1 MTMAASVAAS
11 QYLQYESRIS
21 SLTLILGALAA
32 LPVAYFCGWHWGLG
46 ILIGSAL
53 AWLNFRWLKQGL
65 DAFTEAVE
73 GGPAGFCAGGCEP
86 LNDERRDGV
95 GGVWAGYF
103 TDGSDIGT
111 DEDRE
116 PAEVAEGEF
125 RAGGEGL
132 CGCAGRNGQLIAG
145 RQETLKRE
153 VMQSGLDYQLV

>member
-65 DAFTEAVE
+65 DAFTEAATAQSNQTDVKVPVLTYFKALFRY
-73 GGPAGFCAGGCEP
+73 GLIALAVYVIFKY
-86 LNDERRDGV
+86 LNV
-95 GGVWAGYF
+95 PVL
-103 TDGSDIGT
+103 SMIL
-111 DEDRE
+111 
-116 PAEVAEGEF
+116 
-125 RAGGEGL
+125 GL
-132 CGCAGRNGQLIAG
+132 CALGAATIVVSVHSIVYP
-145 RQETLKRE
+145 QE
-153 VMQSGLDYQLV
+153 